1 MDKKNY
7 TLSEVTDFV
16 TKGEDSSNVDSDE
29 EEEIVVLPL
38 IKRIEAEA
46 DCGSDIS
53 EDENEGLA
61 HHMPRRLLTPHAQ
74 QTLLNKSWWKQS
86 N

>member
-1 MDKKNY
+1 M
-7 TLSEVTDFV
+7 
-16 TKGEDSSNVDSDE
+16 
-29 EEEIVVLPL
+29 VLPP

-74 QTLLNKSWWKQS
+74 QTLLNKS
-86 N
+86 